1 MRRAVC
7 PGSFD
12 PIHNGHLEVIARA
25 AGLFDE
31 VIVGVSTNYAK
42 KYRFTLEERIDMARE
57 TLASLRGI
65 VVEPVGDGL
74 LDGSGRCVV
83 TRATRRS
90 ELTLPVHW
98 TLSRRLEYGDTT
110 VLILREA

>member
-31 VIVGVSTNYAK
+31 VIVAVSTNYAK
-42 KYRFTLEERIDMARE
+42 KYRFSLEDRMEMAR
-57 TLASLRGI
+57 
-65 VVEPVGDGL
+65 
-74 LDGSGRCVV
+74 
-83 TRATRRS
+83 
-90 ELTLPVHW
+90 
-98 TLSRRLEYGDTT
+98 
-110 VLILREA
+110 

>member
-31 VIVGVSTNYAK
+31 VIVAVSTNYAK
-42 KYRFTLEERIDMARE
+42 KYRFSLEERIDMAKE
-57 TLASLRGI
+57 TFASLRGI
-65 VVEPVGDGL
+65 VVEPVGRASWPSTAA
-74 LDGSGRCVV
+74 SGGCPRSS
-83 TRATRRS
+83 RACAPHRTS
-90 ELTLPVHW
+90 
-98 TLSRRLEYGDTT
+98 TT
-110 VLILREA
+110 SCRWPR